1 MKKIIYLPLLILIGL
16 CSCKSNSFTKQ
27 RYTHFSN
34 NSGKHAIAKK
44 TSNRSDKVVVENDET
59 TIEPSEPG
67 YVETASASKTNPV
80 LIVKENL
87 FDPLKTKI
95 SEANIALL
103 NEQAQTF
110 EHSKTVFKNKKSET
124 NKNNTK
130 KIIGTVLKIVLW
142 VVILAVVLGLI
153 ILVTLLG

>member
-1 MKKIIYLPLLILIGL
+1 MKKIIYLSLLIVIGL

-27 RYTHFSN
+27 RYTHLSN
-34 NSGKHAIAKK
+34 TSCKHAIAKK
-44 TSNRSDKVVVENDET
+44 TSNRSDKVVVENEET
-59 TIEPSEPG
+59 TIEPSEPE
-67 YVETASASKTNPV
+67 YIKTASASRTNPV

-87 FDPLKTKI
+87 FDPIKTKI
-95 SEANIALL
+95 DEANIGLL

-110 EHSKTVFKNKKSET
+110 EHSKTEFKNKKSET
-124 NKNNTK
+124 NKNNAK

-153 ILVTLLG
+153 ILVALLG